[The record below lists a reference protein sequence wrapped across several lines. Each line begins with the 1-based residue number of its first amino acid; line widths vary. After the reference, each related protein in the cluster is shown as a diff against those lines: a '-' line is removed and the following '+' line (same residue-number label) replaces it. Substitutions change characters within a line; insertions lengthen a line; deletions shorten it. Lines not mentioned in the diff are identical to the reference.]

1 MPVPAA
7 ILGLVGVT
15 AIETSVAGVTV
26 SPVVADTPLSDAPMV
41 VVPTAEPV
49 ARPFEPLALLIEA
62 VLELEELQLTDVV
75 RFCVLLSL

>member
-15 AIETSVAGVTV
+15 AIDTSVADVTV
-26 SPVVADTPLSDAPMV
+26 SPVEVDTPLSDAPMV

-49 ARPFEPLALLIEA
+49 ARPFEPLALLIAA
-62 VLELEELQLTDVV
+62 VPALDEVQATDVV